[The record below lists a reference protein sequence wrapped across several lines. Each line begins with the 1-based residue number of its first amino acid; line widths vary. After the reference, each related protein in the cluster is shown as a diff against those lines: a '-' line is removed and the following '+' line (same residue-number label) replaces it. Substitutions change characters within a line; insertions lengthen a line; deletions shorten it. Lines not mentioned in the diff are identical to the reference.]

1 MSVQLERKAVE
12 AETRVA
18 QDRGEFSAF
27 AATYDVDR
35 VQDRI
40 VHGAFENTIARWQA
54 SGKRLPVHWAGR
66 TWARART

>member
-1 MSVQLERKAVE
+1 MSAQLERKAVE
-12 AETRVA
+12 AETQVA
-18 QDRGEFSAF
+18 NDRGEFSAF
-27 AATYDVDR
+27 AATYVVDR

-40 VHGAFENTIARWQA
+40 RFGAFENTIARWQA